1 MFSGVDLCRLRL
13 EQASPDALARGGR
26 VAKPCRS
33 ERSTLVAPLLRLD
46 DDDAIVVKGLSTPAT
61 IQIVGLD
68 QIA

>member
-1 MFSGVDLCRLRL
+1 
-13 EQASPDALARGGR
+13 
-26 VAKPCRS
+26 
-33 ERSTLVAPLLRLD
+33 LD